1 MLNILTVFFVFIV
14 INGCKRFDIVNIITA
29 VVVISFDGPMSRK
42 FRLPAHQ
49 DIFSLTGTLGYS
61 RMLVC
66 TALELHVLVGGQDS
80 WNKLLV

>member
-14 INGCKRFDIVNIITA
+14 INGCKRFDIANIITA
-29 VVVISFDGPMSRK
+29 IVVLSFDGPMSRK

-66 TALELHVLVGGQDS
+66 TALELYVLVGRHVKFS
-80 WNKLLV
+80 

>member
-14 INGCKRFDIVNIITA
+14 INGCKRFDIANITTA
-29 VVVISFDGPMSRK
+29 IVVLSFDGPMSRK
-42 FRLPAHQ
+42 FRLLAHL

-66 TALELHVLVGGQDS
+66 TALELHVLVGRHVKFS
-80 WNKLLV
+80 